1 MNERSDLIVQKY
13 GGATLATPEHVRSV
27 AKRVADQAH
36 KKPVIVV
43 VSAMGTT
50 TNSLIDL
57 ARQVSPRPPRRELD
71 MLLSVGE
78 RTSMAL
84 ISMALNDLGISAI
97 SFTGSQAGILTDDDH
112 FNAKIIDVRA
122 DRVRESLKQ
131 GKVVVLAGFQGVSP
145 VTKEITTLGRGGS
158 DVTAVAMAA
167 AFNAERC
174 EILKEVPAVFT
185 ADPRVVP
192 QARPLAKLSYDSL
205 LEMCYWGAKVLHH
218 RSVSLARKCSV
229 PLYIGPAETPGATG
243 TLVDSGGAMYE
254 QVKPVSLN
262 SHHRVLAI
270 TLDST
275 DLSQAWSEFER
286 RRAGNEVASPQVLG
300 SQLADGKALFYVTAP
315 EETLQSLEGAAGKS
329 TWLVK
334 QNDLCSISLTCSG
347 VIPNEL
353 PDRALQI
360 LAAKSIRPV
369 EMRVGALSLTFFLK
383 KSDLQDSLRHL
394 HDLIPT

>member
-1 MNERSDLIVQKY
+1 MNDRSDLIVQKY

-27 AKRVADQAH
+27 AKRVAEQARQ
-36 KKPVIVV
+36 KPTIVV

-57 ARQVSPRPPRRELD
+57 ARQVSPRPSRRELD

-122 DRVRESLKQ
+122 ERVRDSLKQ

-185 ADPRVVP
+185 ADPKVVSK
-192 QARPLAKLSYDSL
+192 ARPLPRLSYDSL

-218 RSVSLARKCSV
+218 RSVSLARKRAV
-229 PLYIGPAETPGATG
+229 PLYIGPAEIAGATG
-243 TLVDSGGAMYE
+243 TIVDSGGPMYE
-254 QVKPVSLN
+254 QVRPVSLN

-270 TLDST
+270 TLNSN
-275 DLSQAWSEFER
+275 DLSQAWSEFEK
-286 RRAGNEVASPQVLG
+286 RRAASEVASPQVLG
-300 SQLADGKALFYVTAP
+300 SHLSDGKALFYVTAP
-315 EETLQSLEGAAGKS
+315 EETLQSLESAAGS
-329 TWLVK
+329 ATWSVK

-360 LAAKSIRPV
+360 LASKSIRPV

-383 KSDLQDSLRHL
+383 KTDLQDSLRHL